1 MSALE
6 LCLEKKDYVVS
17 RARLR
22 LSNDYSVSSEGK
34 VCCKCDVPNM
44 ATHFSGSLAVQ
55 NVLFS
60 IIYGLIQSQIIY
72 FGSYSNGLFIDVNPD
87 TPLDSGG
94 LSIGVKNS
102 YKTGRSTLYAWA
114 RWPSGRVVLYYY
126 RLYWCFNIIGL
137 SVRTPEEYL
146 HFFWAIALWSRCN
159 AFKLNGPVATQGGC
173 CNIK

>member
-72 FGSYSNGLFIDVNPD
+72 FGSYSNGLFIDV
-87 TPLDSGG
+87 
-94 LSIGVKNS
+94 K
-102 YKTGRSTLYAWA
+102 
-114 RWPSGRVVLYYY
+114 
-126 RLYWCFNIIGL
+126 
-137 SVRTPEEYL
+137 
-146 HFFWAIALWSRCN
+146 WAIHWCKSQIIYILEAIQR
-159 AFKLNGPVATQGGC
+159 LNHGKQS
-173 CNIK
+173 